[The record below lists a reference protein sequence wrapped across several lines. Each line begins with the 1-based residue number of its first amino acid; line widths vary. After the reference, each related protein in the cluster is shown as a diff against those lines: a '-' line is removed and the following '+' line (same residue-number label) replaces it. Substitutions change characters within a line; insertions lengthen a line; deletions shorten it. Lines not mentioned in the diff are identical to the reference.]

1 MCDFPVSMTLAE
13 ELRKKKNIVPINKLT
28 VGDIP
33 VSVTLGEE
41 LRIAAAAGF
50 FFLPVWPLLKA
61 REPSRWWVIP
71 VYSSDVCS

>member
-1 MCDFPVSMTLAE
+1 MFDC
-13 ELRKKKNIVPINKLT
+13 
-28 VGDIP
+28 P

-50 FFLPVWPLLKA
+50 FLLPVFLLKA

-71 VYSSDVCS
+71 VYS